1 MLDEKTVAVPE
12 FGMTKNPK
20 TNIKRVLICLFLI
33 LPVGPV
39 QAKPSTIV
47 TPKPAVDRI
56 ADNTPTKSEILNH
69 LKNLQKRHHDEIFK
83 LEKQIKNLLR
93 DSATIRLE
101 NDNKFKDKSAE
112 KIASRIAELEKKR
125 AELIARRSFIDR
137 LILAIDSRW
146 DGENLKQFLEHQLL
160 DMATAD
166 LTNPEGPSS
175 IWKFILYASIVV
187 REIPERNENP
197 ISILENYMESTAVL
211 DPKPPAEFAA
221 GRHYTNGSQS
231 YTATPGDREKLGE
244 YLESRLK
251 QLKLPAAS
259 SEPKVESA
267 APADIEI
274 RLRPSNPIPFEAEES
289 ETRPEPKIIY

>member
-1 MLDEKTVAVPE
+1 MAVPE
-12 FGMTKNPK
+12 FGMTKNQK
-20 TNIKRVLICLFLI
+20 INLKRVLYGLFPL
-33 LPVGPV
+33 LSVSPV
-39 QAKPSTIV
+39 QANQSVVV
-47 TPKPAVDRI
+47 TPKPAVNRP
-56 ADNTPTKSEILNH
+56 ADTAPSKSEILNH
-69 LKNLQKRHHDEIFK
+69 LKNLQKRHHDEIVK
-83 LEKQIKNLLR
+83 LEGQIKSLLR
-93 DSATIRLE
+93 DSASIRLE
-101 NDNKFKDKSAE
+101 DESKFKDKGAE

-146 DGENLKQFLEHQLL
+146 NGENLKQFLEQQLL

-166 LTNPEGPSS
+166 LTNPDEPSS

-197 ISILENYMESTAVL
+197 ISILENYMEFTAVL

-231 YTATPGDREKLGE
+231 YTAKPGDREKLGE

-251 QLKLPAAS
+251 QLKLPETG
-259 SEPKVESA
+259 SEPKVEPA
-267 APADIEI
+267 APAEIEI
-274 RLRPSNPIPFEAEES
+274 RLRTSNPLPFESDEPEKK
-289 ETRPEPKIIY
+289 PEPTITY